1 MEKWNGGGCLSRR
14 TRVRLR
20 ELYSAGRAIA
30 APVGPRGAR
39 ILVQEVPCSG
49 KMDGRYL
56 FHAFEGGA
64 RGVCVV
70 ACPKGECRLAQ
81 GNYRAE
87 VRVRMVRKLLGEI
100 GLEPERS
107 ELLHCSPEDSF
118 DSLEESVHQAV
129 NRLCALGPTLIQ
141 ATPMKASPEVAAHGL

>member
-1 MEKWNGGGCLSRR
+1 M
-14 TRVRLR
+14 
-20 ELYSAGRAIA
+20 
-30 APVGPRGAR
+30 
-39 ILVQEVPCSG
+39 
-49 KMDGRYL
+49 
-56 FHAFEGGA
+56 
-64 RGVCVV
+64 CVV

-129 NRLCALGPTLIQ
+129 NRLCALGPTFDPGDANESVAGGRGTRPLIS
-141 ATPMKASPEVAAHGL
+141 AGRVFASHDLGCVRPQSLIRNPCSCHKRKQNLSCGSNRANRFSSPR

>member
-1 MEKWNGGGCLSRR
+1 MAEVACPDVLVYVCVNCIPQ
-14 TRVRLR
+14 
-20 ELYSAGRAIA
+20 AGRL
-30 APVGPRGAR
+30 PRRWVQEGAR

-129 NRLCALGPTLIQ
+129 NRLWRLGPR
-141 ATPMKASPEVAAHGL
+141 